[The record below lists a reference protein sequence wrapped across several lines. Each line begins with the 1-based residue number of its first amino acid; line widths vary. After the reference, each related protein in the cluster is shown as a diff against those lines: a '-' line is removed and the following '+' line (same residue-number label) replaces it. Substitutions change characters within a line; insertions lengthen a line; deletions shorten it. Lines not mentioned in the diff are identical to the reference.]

1 MKTNNGLNKHGFSF
15 DLSNISS
22 YTDEVGGLLIS
33 ESIVKAKTPSL
44 CYIQAGVK
52 GTQAINL
59 LSSSISI
66 GAGGCGW
73 DNSANTSATTFT
85 QRNLA
90 TKLYRYQESLCPTD
104 LRTYWAGIF
113 LNNPASNAELPF
125 EAQIADLK
133 VKELQKFVEDK
144 CWNATTL
151 TDGYDGFYYTI
162 STGTTGVNYVV
173 APTAPSSSTMLTC
186 VDEVIAATP
195 DAIREDDDLIVFMS
209 PGNYN
214 SYVVNLR
221 QSNFYAPYGDATAAG
236 TEFITFHPATK
247 IRVVGVPGLA
257 GTNRIVLGKSS
268 QMVIGVG
275 LLDDTERLD
284 MWYSKDNQEIRLQ
297 GQFILA
303 TNIAFPENFVTNNLA

>member
-1 MKTNNGLNKHGFSF
+1 MKNSNKLQKHGFSF
-15 DLSNISS
+15 DLTQIGT

-59 LSSSISI
+59 LSSSIAI
-66 GAGGCGW
+66 GDGGCGW
-73 DNSANTSATTFT
+73 DNNANTSATTFT

-90 TKLYRYQESLCPTD
+90 TKLYRYQESLCPTS
-104 LRTYWAGIF
+104 LRDYWAGMF

-133 VKELQKFVEDK
+133 VKEIQKFVEDK
-144 CWNATTL
+144 CWLATTA
-151 TDGYDGFYYTI
+151 TDGFDGFFLTI
-162 STGTTGVNYVV
+162 SSATTGVVLV
-173 APTAPSSSTMLTC
+173 ITATTPSSSTMLTC
-186 VDEVIAATP
+186 VDEMIAVCP
-195 DAIREDDDLIVFMS
+195 EAIREDDDLLVLMS
-209 PGNYN
+209 PQNYN
-214 SYVVNLR
+214 NYVVNLR
-221 QSNFYAPYGDATAAG
+221 TSNYFHYDPTRAG
-236 TEFITFHPATK
+236 EEFITFHPATR
-247 IRVVGVPGLA
+247 IRVSGVPGLS
-257 GTNRIVLGKSS
+257 GTNRITLGKSS

-284 MWYSKDNQEIRLQ
+284 MWYSRDNDEIRLQ

-303 TNIAFPENFVTNNLA
+303 TNIAFPENFVSNDLN

>member
-1 MKTNNGLNKHGFSF
+1 MKKHNFSF
-15 DLSNISS
+15 DLTNISS
-22 YTDEVGGLLIS
+22 YTDEVGGLLLS

-44 CYIQAGVK
+44 VYIQAGVK
-52 GTQAINL
+52 GTQSINL

-66 GAGGCGW
+66 GDGGCGW
-73 DNSANTSATTFT
+73 SNSNTSATTFT

-104 LRTYWAGIF
+104 LRTYWAGMF
-113 LNNPASNAELPF
+113 LNNPASNAEVPF

-133 VKELQKFVEDK
+133 VKEIQKFVEDK
-144 CWNATTL
+144 VWLADTL
-151 TDGYDGFYYTI
+151 TDGFDGFYYTI
-162 STGTTGVNYVV
+162 STGTTGVNYV
-173 APTAPSSSTMLTC
+173 ASPTAPSSSTMLTC

-209 PGNYN
+209 PANYN
-214 SYVVNLR
+214 NYVVNLR
-221 QSNFYAPYGDATAAG
+221 TANYFHFDPTQAG
-236 TEFITFHPATK
+236 EEFITFHPATK

-257 GTNRIVLGKSS
+257 GKNRIVLGKAS

-284 MWYSKDNQEIRLQ
+284 MWYSKDNDEVRLQ
-297 GQFILA
+297 AQFNLA
-303 TNIAFPENFVTNNLA
+303 SNIAFPENFVTNNLA